1 MDGIKKLFGGLG
13 ERYQT
18 LPATQR
24 LLIPVLGAALLLAL
38 GFLFFVQGQE
48 DYGVLFTNLSQE
60 DAGGIISKLK
70 AKKVPYRIESNGTA
84 ILVPKSEMYEM
95 RLQLASDGLPKGG
108 GVGFEIF
115 DRQELGVT
123 DYVQHLNYQRAMQG
137 ELARTIAGMPEV
149 LEARVHIVVPKESL
163 FVEDQK
169 QATASVAVKLR
180 PGRTLSPGQ
189 VDSIVNLVASS
200 VAGLHPTQ
208 ITVVD
213 LKGRIL
219 SKPQNRS
226 GFEGL
231 SAGQLGLQRQVEES
245 YERKVQELFDKI
257 LGPGKSFVR
266 ASTELDF
273 QKIDLREET
282 FTPNKDLVRSEQK
295 TVEQTTRGLEGG
307 NPDARFN
314 LNQGTVTPPPPGKGP
329 PPLTAP
335 APPAKTPQ
343 SMAGSERT
351 SEVRNFEINRAIKQ
365 VVETPGKIK
374 RLSLAVVVDG
384 TYPEKTNKF
393 TPRSPEEVRQFA
405 NLAKKAVGFSAERGD
420 QLEISCVPLAIQAV
434 EGTSAFSSEDG
445 WQRGLAFSWKIGALV
460 LLILVGLMFLLKRRR
475 VPAQPPLLQGPPSPG
490 LALPGVQGNALPA
503 AAATPGAPLALAA
516 EQLQVSLPEPVDG
529 KERVSQLITTYPDR
543 AVEVLRLWMHD
554 KDVR

>member
-1 MDGIKKLFGGLG
+1 MDGIKQLFGGLS
-13 ERYQT
+13 ERYQA

-24 LLIPVLGAALLLAL
+24 MLIPVLVAALLLAV
-38 GFLFFVQGQE
+38 GFLFFIQGQE
-48 DYGVLFTNLSQE
+48 DYGVLFTNLSQD

-70 AKKVPYRIESNGTA
+70 AKKVPYRLENNGTA
-84 ILVPKSEMYEM
+84 IMVPKSEMYEM
-95 RLQLASDGLPKGG
+95 RLVLASEGLPKGG

-123 DYVQHLNYQRAMQG
+123 DFVQHLNYQRALQG

-169 QATASVAVKLR
+169 QTTASVAVKLR
-180 PGRTLSPGQ
+180 PGRSLSPGQ
-189 VDSIVNLVASS
+189 VEAVVNLVASS
-200 VAGLHPTQ
+200 VSGLHTNQ

-219 SKPQNRS
+219 SKPQQRS

-266 ASTELDF
+266 ASSELDF

-295 TVEQTTRGLEGG
+295 TVEQTSRALEGG
-307 NPDARFN
+307 NPDAKFN

-335 APPAKTPQ
+335 APPPKTPQ
-343 SMAGSERT
+343 GSTGSERI
-351 SEVRNFEINRAIKQ
+351 SELRNYEISRAIKQ
-365 VVETPGKIK
+365 VVESPGKIK
-374 RLSLAVVVDG
+374 RISLAVVVDG
-384 TYPEKTNKF
+384 TYPEKSNKF

-405 NLAKKAVGFSAERGD
+405 NLAKKAVGFSSERGD
-420 QLEISCVPLAIQAV
+420 QLEISCVPLASQAL
-434 EGTSAFSSEDG
+434 EGTAAFNSEEG
-445 WQRGLAFSWKIGALV
+445 WQKGLAFSWKIGALV
-460 LLILVGLMFLLKRRR
+460 LIILVILMFLLKRRR
-475 VPAQPPLLQGPPSPG
+475 VPAQQPPLLQGPSSPQP
-490 LALPGVQGNALPA
+490 ALHGAQTNTLPT
-503 AAATPGAPLALAA
+503 ATAPLALEGGQPQAVMAA
-516 EQLQVSLPEPVDG
+516 LPEPVDG
-529 KERVSQLITTYPDR
+529 KERVSQLITNYPDR
-543 AVEVLRLWMHD
+543 AVEVLRLWIHD
-554 KDVR
+554 KEAK